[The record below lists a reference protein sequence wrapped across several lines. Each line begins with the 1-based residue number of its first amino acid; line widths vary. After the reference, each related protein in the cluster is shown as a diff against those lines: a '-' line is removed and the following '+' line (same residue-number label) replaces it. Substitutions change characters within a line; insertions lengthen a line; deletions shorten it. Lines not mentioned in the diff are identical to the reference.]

1 MNAIA
6 YNVFGNHFD
15 ISNFQILGSIR
26 NDLLIHY
33 IMRKK
38 QLIHFLFVFTNW
50 SFSLQ
55 MTNQAIFIIS
65 YQVRRP
71 MTQARSQKT
80 SSSRSML

>member
-50 SFSLQ
+50 SFSL
-55 MTNQAIFIIS
+55 
-65 YQVRRP
+65 
-71 MTQARSQKT
+71 
-80 SSSRSML
+80 